1 MFFLLTIESVV
12 LLKNKQTRKGT
23 LTVYFLLIFFGG
35 RGPGCPMHWKT
46 VYHARPTLALVLDS

>member
-35 RGPGCPMHWKT
+35 KGPGCPTGKLFIM
-46 VYHARPTLALVLDS
+46 LDQL

>member
-23 LTVYFLLIFFGG
+23 LTLYFFINIFWGEGG
-35 RGPGCPMHWKT
+35 WVSHWKT
-46 VYHARPTLALVLDS
+46 VYQARPTLALVPVS

>member
-23 LTVYFLLIFFGG
+23 LTLFFYIYIFWGG
-35 RGPGCPMHWKT
+35 GELGVPLENC
-46 VYHARPTLALVLDS
+46 LSC